1 MSVIF
6 KFNGGHGAVLC
17 NCCRRIVM
25 AGHEIPDDIFK
36 AATGR
41 GNKSLDDFEPVFC
54 SEKCKKLYELEQRL
68 VDNI

>member
-6 KFNGGHGAVLC
+6 KFNSGHGAVLC
-17 NCCRRIVM
+17 NCCRCIVM
-25 AGHEIPDDIFK
+25 AGHQIPDDIFM

-41 GNKSLDDFEPVFC
+41 GDKTLDDFEPVFC